1 MSGDRVRVGI
11 VGCGA
16 VTRRHHVPS
25 ILKFPSLEIGGLFDV
40 SPGVAEDIRSRF
52 GLSSSVFSC
61 LDDLLRDESLDLID
75 ICSPGPVH
83 FEQTCRAL
91 ESGRNVLIEKPPLY
105 TPSELQIVVD
115 LADRVGKKVG
125 VVFNNRYRNVIRDL
139 KGHIDSGRIGNPV
152 KVHLAHHANLV
163 YSESPW
169 LWDQSSSK
177 YLLYELG
184 IHHLDILVHLF
195 GEHESVVAVVPTG
208 QVFRTDLVTDIQ
220 AIVKF
225 RSGVL
230 ATIDITQDST
240 RHSTYFSKMNVYG
253 TAGDAFV
260 RFFPPLVRLTA
271 GIEHPVVIL
280 RSEIASFSRFAFDL
294 ATGNYFKGRNLGHE
308 EIFRMVPGWLFRNEV
323 FPLELEKVLPT
334 IRLLHDL
341 SEKIPAYQQPEKRQ
355 G

>member
-1 MSGDRVRVGI
+1 MRCDRVRIGI

-40 SPGVAEDIRSRF
+40 SPGVAEDLRSRF
-52 GLSSSVFSC
+52 GLKSAIFSS
-61 LDDLLRDESLDLID
+61 LEDLLGDESLDLID

-105 TPSELQIVVD
+105 TPKELQTVVD
-115 LADRVGKKVG
+115 LADRMGKKAG
-125 VVFNNRYRNVIRDL
+125 VVFNNRYRKVIQDL
-139 KGHIDSGRIGNPV
+139 KGHIDSGRMGSAV
-152 KVHLAHHANLV
+152 KVHLTHHANLV

-169 LWDQSSSK
+169 LWDQASSRF
-177 YLLYELG
+177 LLYELG
-184 IHHLDILVHLF
+184 IHHMDILVHLF

-208 QVFRTDLVTDIQ
+208 QAFRTDLVTDIQ
-220 AIVKF
+220 AIVRF

-253 TAGDAFV
+253 TAADAFL
-260 RFFPPLVRLTA
+260 RFFPPMVRLTA

-280 RSEIASFSRFAFDL
+280 RSEIASFLRFAFDL
-294 ATGNYFKGRNLGHE
+294 ATGTYFKGRNRGHE
-308 EIFRMVPGWLFRNEV
+308 EIFRMVPGWLFRDEE
-323 FPLELEKVLPT
+323 FPLDLIKVLPT
-334 IRLLHDL
+334 IRLLHEV
-341 SEKIPAYQQPEKRQ
+341 SEKIPAYRQ
-355 G
+355 SLYREG